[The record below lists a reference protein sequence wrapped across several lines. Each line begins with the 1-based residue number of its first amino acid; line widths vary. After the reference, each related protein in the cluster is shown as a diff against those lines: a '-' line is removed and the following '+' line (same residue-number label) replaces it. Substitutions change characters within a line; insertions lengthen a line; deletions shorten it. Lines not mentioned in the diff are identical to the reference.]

1 MGFSF
6 LFVTGLSGAGK
17 SQSLRVLEDL
27 GYFCVDNLP
36 IPLVPAFA
44 ALSRDREGELSR
56 LAIGVDIRERGFLR
70 EFREGFARLKA
81 EGHSVEVL
89 FLEAADDILM
99 RRFSETRR
107 PHPLSLSA
115 GLPLTEAIREERAR
129 LSTLKKTAD
138 RVVDTGRL
146 STAELRI
153 VLGKAY
159 GSHEPEE
166 GLRIYL
172 LSFGFKFGLPLDAD
186 LVFDVRFLPN
196 PNYEE
201 DLAPRTGL
209 DGRIWEFLLARGAEE
224 ALSEFAGFLKRLLP
238 RYAAERRSTL
248 TIAIG
253 CTGGRHR
260 SVAMATHLGEIVAR
274 EGYTLRV
281 AHRDIEKEESR
292 YKKTQPPLTRR
303 VPPEEGE
310 GNPGGPG
317 KGL

>member
-1 MGFSF
+1 MALSF

-36 IPLVPAFA
+36 IPLVPSFA
-44 ALSRDREGELSR
+44 ALSRERSGEVSR
-56 LAIGVDIRERGFLR
+56 VAIGVDIRERGFLK
-70 EFREGFARLKA
+70 EFREAFDTLRA
-81 EGHSVEVL
+81 EGHAVELL
-89 FLEAADDILM
+89 FLDAGDDILM

-115 GLPLTEAIREERAR
+115 GLPLLEAIREERSR
-129 LSTLKKTAD
+129 LSALRKRAD
-138 RVVDTGRL
+138 RVVETSRL

-159 GSHEPEE
+159 GSEDPEE
-166 GLRIYL
+166 GLTIYL
-172 LSFGFKFGLPLDAD
+172 LSFGFKFGIPMDAD

-201 DLAPRTGL
+201 ALAPMTGL
-209 DGRIWEFLLARGAEE
+209 DASVWDFLQARGATE
-224 ALSEFAGFLKRLLP
+224 ALEDLSTFLKKLLP

-248 TIAIG
+248 TLAIG

-260 SVAMATHLGEIVAR
+260 SVGMTVHLAEILAG
-274 EGYTLRV
+274 EGYSLRV
-281 AHRDIEKEESR
+281 AHRDIAKEESR
-292 YKKTQPPLTRR
+292 YKKKLESPS
-303 VPPEEGE
+303 
-310 GNPGGPG
+310 GNA
-317 KGL
+317 